1 METTDVA
8 ISSECFYEECSFFAL
23 FMERK
28 AFAWNGIFYTPDL
41 IPLGLGAGNFT
52 QLRCGI
58 SRTRSIKITIAFE
71 AESAQVGNF
80 LNKIGAIS
88 PLT

>member
-28 AFAWNGIFYTPDL
+28 AFLWNGVFYIPDL
-41 IPLGLGAGNFT
+41 IPLVLGAGNFT
-52 QLRCGI
+52 QLGCGI
-58 SRTRSIKITIAFE
+58 SRTRSTNITTAFE
-71 AESAQVGNF
+71 AESAQG
-80 LNKIGAIS
+80 
-88 PLT
+88 